1 MESSYSL
8 AGFSLLAS
16 NQLVRSHCQSLSCS
30 TTSPREQVWKKA
42 RKEKGKQP
50 GDSGCFSLGSAISGC
65 RNLDLKAAPVK
76 NAFKNGSGPT
86 AMAEVSKAFLQ
97 QYKDEEVASAIKKVF
112 DRFVIKLK
120 YDTSESENR
129 LMANSLRP
137 PVCYWISV
145 DGAVVYVV
153 V

>member
-1 MESSYSL
+1 M
-8 AGFSLLAS
+8 
-16 NQLVRSHCQSLSCS
+16 
-30 TTSPREQVWKKA
+30 WKKA